1 MRSTSNTSAANGDTS
16 NEGLA
21 IRNYTMKCSNQSIWS
36 SWQRFLR
43 TGKICLS
50 KLRNIRAQG
59 MFQPQGS
66 LSAEWMPVSW
76 QRHLSLKWPE
86 LVPFCSMICLKWS
99 SPFIH
104 DATMS
109 LNSIK
114 DSICQTVLQLWLD
127 CSKCVLFKRSLQK
140 SNKTLIWVFTTID
153 LCTGTY
159 VLHSLSVLLHG
170 SQEWTMN
177 TE

>member
-1 MRSTSNTSAANGDTS
+1 MQSTSNTSAANGDTS

-21 IRNYTMKCSNQSIWS
+21 IRNCTVKCSNQSICS

-50 KLRNIRAQG
+50 KLHNRKAQG

-66 LSAEWMPVSW
+66 SSA
-76 QRHLSLKWPE
+76 WPE
-86 LVPFCSMICLKWS
+86 LVPICSTICLKRS

-114 DSICQTVLQLWLD
+114 DSICQTVLQLWVD

-140 SNKTLIWVFTTID
+140 SNKTLIRVFTAID

-170 SQEWTMN
+170 SQE
-177 TE
+177 